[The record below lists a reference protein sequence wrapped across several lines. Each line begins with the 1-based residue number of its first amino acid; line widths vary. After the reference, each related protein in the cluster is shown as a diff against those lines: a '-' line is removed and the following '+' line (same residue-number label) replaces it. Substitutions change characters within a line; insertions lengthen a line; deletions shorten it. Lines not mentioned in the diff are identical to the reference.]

1 MQANGKIESC
11 EIAKRKDGTEIT
23 GTKKDGTKYTNYKY
37 KISGKYYS
45 GFEPMDEYD
54 IKLGDQVIVI
64 YDENP
69 NPNNADRPYKNIINI
84 TRAKDDAD
92 EQYHVKPVATPL
104 PKTKADEPNWD
115 EINLRKQNNIT
126 LGRIFNKTIDWIIAE
141 RALVGKGFT
150 LDENFDKVFE
160 HLWKK
165 ELEKRKEKLE

>member
-11 EIAKRKDGTEIT
+11 EIGKSGEKQDGTP
-23 GTKKDGTKYTNYKY
+23 YTLWKY
-37 KISGKYYS
+37 KISGRYYS
-45 GFEPMDEYD
+45 GFDDLDSYEV
-54 IKLGDQVIVI
+54 KVGDQVIVA
-64 YDENP
+64 YKEEP

-84 TRAKDDAD
+84 TRAKDKGLEAPG
-92 EQYHVKPVATPL
+92 EKIEPVATPL
-104 PKTKADEPNWD
+104 PKPKADEPNWD

-141 RALVGKGFT
+141 RALVGKGYT